1 MIAAPV
7 ETAPVAHPRVGLRA
21 ATAVTPVSDVGTD
34 CATQVEPELMLR
46 SMTGRE
52 DVTGG
57 TQPLCV
63 PEKEGA

>member
-1 MIAAPV
+1 MIAPPV

-34 CATQVEPELMLR
+34 CATQVEPELVLR
-46 SMTGRE
+46 RMTGR
-52 DVTGG
+52 DAAPAG

>member
-1 MIAAPV
+1 
-7 ETAPVAHPRVGLRA
+7 
-21 ATAVTPVSDVGTD
+21 VTPVSDVGTD